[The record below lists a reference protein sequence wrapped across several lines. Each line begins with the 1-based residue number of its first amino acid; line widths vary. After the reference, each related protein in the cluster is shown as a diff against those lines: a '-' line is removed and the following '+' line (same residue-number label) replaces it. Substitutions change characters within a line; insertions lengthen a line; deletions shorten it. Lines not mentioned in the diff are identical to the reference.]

1 MNWDVVYK
9 DLKFWNWITLLILS
23 LFSYFLLSPGK
34 TLGTI
39 IGGLLIITNFN
50 IFQHSICKIFKKAD
64 CIRINKASIIFKYY
78 IRLITLGFII
88 FLLLMEEW
96 IDPVGLALGLST
108 LVISITILGI
118 GMALKI
124 KNKEAS

>member
-1 MNWDVVYK
+1 MYWEIVYK
-9 DLKFWNWITLLILS
+9 DLKFLNWITLLILS
-23 LFSYFLLSPGK
+23 LLSYILLSPEQ

-50 IFQHSICKIFKKAD
+50 VFQHSIRRIFNSTDFKK
-64 CIRINKASIIFKYY
+64 INKTSIILKYY

-88 FLLLMEEW
+88 FLLLMKGW
-96 IDPVGLALGLST
+96 INPVGLAIGLST

-118 GMALKI
+118 GMVLKT
-124 KNKEAS
+124 KNEEA